1 MQAARRTAGRAEEPC
16 QWPPAERRGQGVDS
30 EAVTAHSS
38 EGLVTL
44 GPVRADPAQHGVCK
58 ALAGRG
64 GRVPE
69 PAPQLHGCH

>member
-1 MQAARRTAGRAEEPC
+1 MAVVQAARRTAGRAEEPC
-16 QWPPAERRGQGVDS
+16 QWPPVERRGQGVDS

-64 GRVPE
+64 G
-69 PAPQLHGCH
+69 